1 MINEANN
8 FFSEIEYYESRGNY
22 VLADKLTKSFLKIA
36 YQANI
41 SDIGKDYSEAFA
53 DKFSLDVIY
62 YYASL
67 IPECLEV
74 SKSDPNLLPF
84 LAKDY
89 KDLVYEKT
97 QSGKDVDSAAYE
109 AAEEME
115 TSYEQRMNLDQFI
128 KGDKDLAGKNLK
140 SLKIW
145 IQQIQLIQK
154 TQQKLQLLLQEL
166 CLRYQLSNFLYN
178 LDCVIKMPIL

>member
-1 MINEANN
+1 MINQANN

-62 YYASL
+62 HYASL
-67 IPECLEV
+67 IPECLEAG
-74 SKSDPNLLPF
+74 KSDPNLLPF

-89 KDLVYEKT
+89 KDLIYEKT

-109 AAEEME
+109 AAVEME

-128 KGDKDLAGKNLK
+128 KGDKDLAYDCIEKISKIFGQESKESKNLDPANPANSK
-140 SLKIW
+140 NPTKI
-145 IQQIQLIQK
+145 ITPASRAVPTIPAK
-154 TQQKLQLLLQEL
+154 
-166 CLRYQLSNFLYN
+166 
-178 LDCVIKMPIL
+178 